1 MEHPSRMTC
10 DTTASATVHAATLAP
25 VPLRYALIVFGWANV
40 GVGIVGI
47 FVPGLPTTVFLL
59 LALWAFSR
67 SSHRFNSWLYNHP
80 RLGPLLRDWHAERV
94 IPVRAKCLALGLMA
108 ISLSV
113 AFVVLGGW
121 ILPVVIAT
129 VLGAVA
135 TFIVTRPS
143 RPLR

>member
-1 MEHPSRMTC
+1 MTS
-10 DTTASATVHAATLAP
+10 DTPAPATVHAATLAP
-25 VPLRYALIVFGWANV
+25 VPLRYALIAFGWANV
-40 GVGIVGI
+40 GVGIIGI
-47 FVPGLPTTVFLL
+47 FIPGLPTTVFLL

-67 SSHRFNSWLYNHP
+67 SSARFNNWLYNHP

-108 ISLSV
+108 ISLGT
-113 AFVVLGGW
+113 AFVVLDGW
-121 ILPVVIAT
+121 VLPVVIAS

-143 RPLR
+143 RSSR

>member
-1 MEHPSRMTC
+1 MEHPSRMTS
-10 DTTASATVHAATLAP
+10 DTPAPATVRAATLAP
-25 VPLRYALIVFGWANV
+25 VPLRYALIAFGWANV
-40 GVGIVGI
+40 GVGIIGI
-47 FVPGLPTTVFLL
+47 FIPGLPTTVFLL

-67 SSHRFNSWLYNHP
+67 SSARFNNWLYNHP

-108 ISLSV
+108 ISLGT
-113 AFVVLGGW
+113 AFVVLDGW
-121 ILPVVIAT
+121 VLPVVIAS

-143 RPLR
+143 RSSR

>member
-1 MEHPSRMTC
+1 MTR
-10 DTTASATVHAATLAP
+10 DNTAPAAVHAATLAP
-25 VPLRYALIVFGWANV
+25 VPLRYALIAFGWANV

-47 FVPGLPTTVFLL
+47 FVPGLPTTIFLL

-108 ISLSV
+108 ISLGT
-113 AFVVLGGW
+113 AFVVLDGW
-121 ILPVVIAT
+121 VLPVVVTAI
-129 VLGAVA
+129 LGVVA

-143 RPLR
+143 RSLR